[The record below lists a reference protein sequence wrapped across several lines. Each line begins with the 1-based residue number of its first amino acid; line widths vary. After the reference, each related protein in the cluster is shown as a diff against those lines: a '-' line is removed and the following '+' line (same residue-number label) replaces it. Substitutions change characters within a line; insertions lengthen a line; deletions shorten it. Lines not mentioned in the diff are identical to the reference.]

1 VLHTS
6 FNQVFAASPGNLL
19 VPALHAVCKS
29 THRAAL
35 AADREEKSLDNKRLQ
50 NAVTLLQESFSR
62 TYNDRKEMRPGFEY
76 DEEGS
81 KKAGV
86 LGIVNELFAI
96 YFRLNTLRLCK
107 NLVRPVESRKL
118 HEQAPM
124 GQMVTYRYFTGRLA
138 LFEDQFA
145 LAEENL
151 EYAFKNCHRDAAK
164 NKELILHY
172 LIPVKLY
179 RGRYPSPDRKCSNGQ
194 PESLSLLLKN
204 DSLSMLYSCPC
215 SSDDVQSP
223 TIRCTR
229 RRSAEGGLAFIQR
242 ESDQVPASLYSVGRK
257 N

>member
-1 VLHTS
+1 LHTS

-35 AADREEKSLDNKRLQ
+35 AADREEKSLDYKRLQ

-107 NLVRPVESRKL
+107 NLVRPVESRRL

-194 PESLSLLLKN
+194 PESLSLLFGRITHCQCYIRVLAVLTTYNLQEYVALVEGVRKGDLRSFN
-204 DSLSMLYSCPC
+204 ESL
-215 SSDDVQSP
+215 
-223 TIRCTR
+223 IRFQHR
-229 RRSAEGGLAFIQR
+229 FIR
-242 ESDQVPASLYSVGRK
+242 
-257 N
+257 